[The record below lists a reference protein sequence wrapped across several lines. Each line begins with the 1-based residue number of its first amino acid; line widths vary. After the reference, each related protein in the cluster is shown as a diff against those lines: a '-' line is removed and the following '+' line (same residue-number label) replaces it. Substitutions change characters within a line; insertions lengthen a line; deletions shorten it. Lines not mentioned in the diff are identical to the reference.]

1 LKVSFAKIF
10 FLDYP
15 FEKPFDILKLL
26 AELGVWLTNKAPF
39 DTVLL
44 CETPHERFTKLV
56 KFKISALNWKLFFYL
71 QF

>member
-26 AELGVWLTNKAPF
+26 AELGVCANQQS
-39 DTVLL
+39 TV
-44 CETPHERFTKLV
+44 
-56 KFKISALNWKLFFYL
+56 
-71 QF
+71 